1 MNNDILLKALDDL
14 RVRKHHLTCELEDH
28 ELKVQICKKGLQEVD
43 TLINLVEREIEN
55 NLKQ

>member
-14 RVRKHHLTCELEDH
+14 RLRKRHLTCELEDH
-28 ELKVQICKKGLQEVD
+28 ERKAMICEKGLQEINI
-43 TLINLVEREIEN
+43 LINLVEREIEN